1 MKITILN
8 GSPDSKDESLDI
20 YLASLGSTLTEM
32 GHSVNELVLR
42 DMDLRYC
49 TGCFDCWVKTPG
61 ECKVQDDSRVV
72 CREAI
77 NSDLMIFA
85 SPIIMGF
92 TSVPL
97 KKAMDKL
104 IPLIHPYTIFVQGEV
119 HHHKRYKN
127 YPKVGLIMQTSPSCD
142 AEDLE
147 ITRTAFHRVAL
158 NFRSKLYFS
167 ALSDQPVEEVCNE
180 IDHL

>member
-8 GSPDSKDESLDI
+8 GSPHQNDASLDI
-20 YLASLGSTLTEM
+20 YLASLGSILTEK
-32 GHSVNELVLR
+32 GHSVSELVLR

-61 ECKVQDDSRVV
+61 ECKVKDDSREV
-72 CREAI
+72 CQAAI
-77 NSDLMIFA
+77 NSNLLIFA
-85 SPIIMGF
+85 SPVIMGF

-119 HHHKRYKN
+119 HHHKRYRK
-127 YPKVGLIMQTSPSCD
+127 YPKIGLILQTSPTCD
-142 AEDLE
+142 DEDLE
-147 ITRTAFHRVAL
+147 IIRRTFQRVAL
-158 NFRSKLYFS
+158 NFRSKLFFS
-167 ALSDQPVEEVCNE
+167 TLSDQPVEEVCDE